1 MDQVKIVDAGERIMI
16 SGPSRDVV
24 EAAVESLVAKGAP
37 VLAPAAQLGSR
48 WVATCAKPPGGTVPE
63 TPTVADVQSGA
74 DDAVLRRVKVSDTG
88 DHLMITGAEK
98 SAVEAALAALA
109 RNGARVLAPPAP
121 LGNGWIATL
130 EKPAVRANQCTIER
144 AGFQLIIR
152 GAERG
157 AVEAKLADLAE
168 RGARPIGAVEH
179 VGGEWVGV
187 CDAGDVT
194 GIMRIR

>member
-48 WVATCAKPPGGTVPE
+48 WVATCAKPSDGTIPE
-63 TPTVADVQSGA
+63 APSLADVQSGT
-74 DDAVLRRVKVSDTG
+74 DDAVLRRVKVADTG
-88 DHLMITGAEK
+88 DHLMITGPEK
-98 SAVEAALAALA
+98 SLVEAALVALA
-109 RNGARVLAPPAP
+109 RKGGRVLAPPAP
-121 LGNGWIATL
+121 LGNGWIATF
-130 EKPAVRANQCTIER
+130 EKPVVPANQCTIER
-144 AGFQLIIR
+144 AGFQLVIR

-157 AVEAKLADLAE
+157 AVEAKLADLTE
-168 RGARPIGAVEH
+168 RGATPIGAVEH